1 MRQKR
6 QNRLVGNI
14 VLRQKNYIVEAN
26 RKRLRTRR
34 SKEGKS
40 NHYGAEDEE
49 RCVFHD

>member
-26 RKRLRTRR
+26 RKCLRTQR
-34 SKEGKS
+34 SQPDKG
-40 NHYGAEDEE
+40 NRYGPEDEE
-49 RCVFHD
+49 RRVFHD